1 MGFSNTV
8 SLFIF
13 VFVFSENRPNWFLAF
28 QIDNE
33 EIKSQMTQIQNHV
46 TKSDP
51 KLSQACVP
59 VPKAHLTLFV
69 FVDDQVEKVIET
81 VQSVIEK
88 IEFSDEL
95 TIEANEIGHFNHSVV
110 YAKLKLSPNID
121 DLWAKL
127 AEELI
132 KNEIIEESAKNQFRP
147 HLTLMKLSKMKK
159 PKKGQ
164 KRMKKIQPDLY
175 IEYQNAFL
183 GVQKVKSLQLL
194 SMTKPAEASG
204 YYYCQHTFPLK
215 LKSQPFSEPLTDL
228 EVETRHTEPVVEVK
242 DLSSEPMVEV
252 PKPVVEAK
260 DLSSEPMVEVPK
272 PIIEVPKPMV
282 VVKETSTKPMI
293 EDEPEFEVNQLLA
306 EPVVEVEELTP
317 EQPVEQPL
325 SKPVAEDQP
334 EFEANQLSPKPMVEE
349 NQSLLE
355 PVVEIDQPLPEPTVE
370 VNQTLPEPVVEV
382 KQISPESM
390 GELSLSLPE
399 PMVEVN
405 QSSPETVIEV
415 KELSPEPMV
424 EVNQSSPEPVVE
436 VKELSPEPMIEVNQ
450 SSPEQMVEV
459 KQPLEKPMV
468 EVDQSSTEPLVENK
482 LSSESEVKHPST
494 EPLVESKQSSSG
506 PMVEVKGTS
515 SEQAIE
521 YQSDFEVWRSSAK
534 PLATSPKRVPEQEPL
549 IDLKEVTSEPKSEP
563 IDENIPKIDDLDLSK
578 PKNTL
583 LYVLSGA
590 TALVACAIM
599 LKKWRK

>member
-252 PKPVVEAK
+252 LKPVVEAK

-317 EQPVEQPL
+317 AQPVEQPL

-349 NQSLLE
+349 NQSLPE
-355 PVVEIDQPLPEPTVE
+355 PMVEIDQPLPEPTVE

-405 QSSPETVIEV
+405 QSSPETVI
-415 KELSPEPMV
+415 
-424 EVNQSSPEPVVE
+424 E

>member
-51 KLSQACVP
+51 KLSQACVS

-349 NQSLLE
+349 NQSLPE
-355 PVVEIDQPLPEPTVE
+355 PMVEIDQPLPEPTVE

-415 KELSPEPMV
+415 KELSPEPM
-424 EVNQSSPEPVVE
+424 
-436 VKELSPEPMIEVNQ
+436 IEVNQ

-482 LSSESEVKHPST
+482 LSLESEVKHPST

-521 YQSDFEVWRSSAK
+521 YQSDFEVWRSSAQ

>member
-1 MGFSNTV
+1 MKAENPK
-8 SLFIF
+8 
-13 VFVFSENRPNWFLAF
+13 SENRPNWFLAF

-349 NQSLLE
+349 NQSLPE
-355 PVVEIDQPLPEPTVE
+355 PMVEIDQPLPEPTVE

-415 KELSPEPMV
+415 KEL
-424 EVNQSSPEPVVE
+424 SPEPVVE

>member
-51 KLSQACVP
+51 KLSQACVS

-349 NQSLLE
+349 NQSLPE
-355 PVVEIDQPLPEPTVE
+355 PMVEIDQPLPEPTVE

-405 QSSPETVIEV
+405 QSSPETVI
-415 KELSPEPMV
+415 
-424 EVNQSSPEPVVE
+424 E

>member
-51 KLSQACVP
+51 KLSQACVS

-252 PKPVVEAK
+252 PKP
-260 DLSSEPMVEVPK
+260 
-272 PIIEVPKPMV
+272 IIEVPKPMV

-349 NQSLLE
+349 NQSLPE
-355 PVVEIDQPLPEPTVE
+355 PMVEIDQPLPEPTVE

-415 KELSPEPMV
+415 KELSPEPM
-424 EVNQSSPEPVVE
+424 
-436 VKELSPEPMIEVNQ
+436 IEVNQ

-482 LSSESEVKHPST
+482 LSLESEVKHPST

>member
-51 KLSQACVP
+51 KLSQACVS

-242 DLSSEPMVEV
+242 DLSSEPVVEV

-355 PVVEIDQPLPEPTVE
+355 PMVEIDQPLPEPTVE

-415 KELSPEPMV
+415 KELSPEPM
-424 EVNQSSPEPVVE
+424 
-436 VKELSPEPMIEVNQ
+436 IEVNQ

-482 LSSESEVKHPST
+482 LSLESEVKHPST

>member
-8 SLFIF
+8 SLLIF

-349 NQSLLE
+349 NQSLPE
-355 PVVEIDQPLPEPTVE
+355 PMVEIDQPLPEPTVE

-405 QSSPETVIEV
+405 QSSPETVI
-415 KELSPEPMV
+415 
-424 EVNQSSPEPVVE
+424 E

-549 IDLKEVTSEPKSEP
+549 IDIKEVTSEPKSEP

>member
-1 MGFSNTV
+1 
-8 SLFIF
+8 
-13 VFVFSENRPNWFLAF
+13 
-28 QIDNE
+28 
-33 EIKSQMTQIQNHV
+33 MTQIQNHV

-51 KLSQACVP
+51 KLSQACVS

-349 NQSLLE
+349 NQSLPE
-355 PVVEIDQPLPEPTVE
+355 PMVEIDQPLPEPTVE

-415 KELSPEPMV
+415 KELSPEPM
-424 EVNQSSPEPVVE
+424 
-436 VKELSPEPMIEVNQ
+436 IEVNQ

-482 LSSESEVKHPST
+482 LSLESEVKHPST

>member
-81 VQSVIEK
+81 VQSVIEN

-415 KELSPEPMV
+415 KELSPEPM
-424 EVNQSSPEPVVE
+424 
-436 VKELSPEPMIEVNQ
+436 IEVNQ

-549 IDLKEVTSEPKSEP
+549 IDIKEVTSEPKSEP

>member
-1 MGFSNTV
+1 
-8 SLFIF
+8 
-13 VFVFSENRPNWFLAF
+13 
-28 QIDNE
+28 
-33 EIKSQMTQIQNHV
+33 MTQIQNHV

-51 KLSQACVP
+51 KLSQACVS

-252 PKPVVEAK
+252 PKP
-260 DLSSEPMVEVPK
+260 
-272 PIIEVPKPMV
+272 IIEVPKPMV

-349 NQSLLE
+349 NQSLPE
-355 PVVEIDQPLPEPTVE
+355 PMVEIDQPLPEPTVE

-415 KELSPEPMV
+415 KELSPEPM
-424 EVNQSSPEPVVE
+424 
-436 VKELSPEPMIEVNQ
+436 IEVNQ

-482 LSSESEVKHPST
+482 LSLESEVKHPST

>member
-81 VQSVIEK
+81 VQSVIEN

-349 NQSLLE
+349 NQSLPE
-355 PVVEIDQPLPEPTVE
+355 PMVEIDQPLPEPTVE

-405 QSSPETVIEV
+405 QSSPETVI
-415 KELSPEPMV
+415 
-424 EVNQSSPEPVVE
+424 E

>member
-51 KLSQACVP
+51 KLSQACVS

-349 NQSLLE
+349 NQSLPE
-355 PVVEIDQPLPEPTVE
+355 PMVEIDQPLPEPTVE

-415 KELSPEPMV
+415 KELSPEPM
-424 EVNQSSPEPVVE
+424 
-436 VKELSPEPMIEVNQ
+436 IEVNQ

-482 LSSESEVKHPST
+482 LSLESEVKHPST

>member
-51 KLSQACVP
+51 KLSQACVS

-349 NQSLLE
+349 NQSLPE
-355 PVVEIDQPLPEPTVE
+355 PMVEIDQPLPEPTVE

-405 QSSPETVIEV
+405 QSSPETVI
-415 KELSPEPMV
+415 
-424 EVNQSSPEPVVE
+424 E

-534 PLATSPKRVPEQEPL
+534 PLATSPKRVPEQEAL

>member
-51 KLSQACVP
+51 KLSQACVS

-349 NQSLLE
+349 NQSLPE
-355 PVVEIDQPLPEPTVE
+355 PMVEIDQPLPEPTVE

-405 QSSPETVIEV
+405 QSSPETVI
-415 KELSPEPMV
+415 
-424 EVNQSSPEPVVE
+424 E

-521 YQSDFEVWRSSAK
+521 YQSDFEVWRSSAQ
-534 PLATSPKRVPEQEPL
+534 PLATSPKRVPEQEAL

>member
-1 MGFSNTV
+1 MGFYNTV

-81 VQSVIEK
+81 VQSVIEN

-415 KELSPEPMV
+415 KELSPEPM
-424 EVNQSSPEPVVE
+424 
-436 VKELSPEPMIEVNQ
+436 IEVNQ

>member
-1 MGFSNTV
+1 MG
-8 SLFIF
+8 
-13 VFVFSENRPNWFLAF
+13 
-28 QIDNE
+28 
-33 EIKSQMTQIQNHV
+33 
-46 TKSDP
+46 
-51 KLSQACVP
+51 
-59 VPKAHLTLFV
+59 
-69 FVDDQVEKVIET
+69 
-81 VQSVIEK
+81 SVIEK

-242 DLSSEPMVEV
+242 DLSSEPMI
-252 PKPVVEAK
+252 
-260 DLSSEPMVEVPK
+260 EVPK

-282 VVKETSTKPMI
+282 VVKETSTEPMI
-293 EDEPEFEVNQLLA
+293 EDE
-306 EPVVEVEELTP
+306 
-317 EQPVEQPL
+317 
-325 SKPVAEDQP
+325 P

-349 NQSLLE
+349 NQSLPE
-355 PVVEIDQPLPEPTVE
+355 PMVEIDQPLPEPTVE
-370 VNQTLPEPVVEV
+370 VNQTLPEPMVEV

-399 PMVEVN
+399 P
-405 QSSPETVIEV
+405 VIEV

-424 EVNQSSPEPVVE
+424 EVNQSSPETVIE
-436 VKELSPEPMIEVNQ
+436 VKEL
-450 SSPEQMVEV
+450 SPEQMVEV

-521 YQSDFEVWRSSAK
+521 YQSDFEVWRSSAQ

-563 IDENIPKIDDLDLSK
+563 INENIPKNDDLDLSK

-590 TALVACAIM
+590 
-599 LKKWRK
+599 K

>member
-51 KLSQACVP
+51 KLSQACVS

-355 PVVEIDQPLPEPTVE
+355 PMVEIDQPLPEPTVE

-405 QSSPETVIEV
+405 QSSPETVI
-415 KELSPEPMV
+415 
-424 EVNQSSPEPVVE
+424 E

>member
-1 MGFSNTV
+1 MG
-8 SLFIF
+8 
-13 VFVFSENRPNWFLAF
+13 
-28 QIDNE
+28 
-33 EIKSQMTQIQNHV
+33 
-46 TKSDP
+46 
-51 KLSQACVP
+51 
-59 VPKAHLTLFV
+59 
-69 FVDDQVEKVIET
+69 
-81 VQSVIEK
+81 
-88 IEFSDEL
+88 
-95 TIEANEIGHFNHSVV
+95 
-110 YAKLKLSPNID
+110 
-121 DLWAKL
+121 
-127 AEELI
+127 
-132 KNEIIEESAKNQFRP
+132 
-147 HLTLMKLSKMKK
+147 
-159 PKKGQ
+159 
-164 KRMKKIQPDLY
+164 PDLY

-252 PKPVVEAK
+252 PKP
-260 DLSSEPMVEVPK
+260 
-272 PIIEVPKPMV
+272 IIEVPKPMV
-282 VVKETSTKPMI
+282 VVKETSTEPMI
-293 EDEPEFEVNQLLA
+293 EDE
-306 EPVVEVEELTP
+306 
-317 EQPVEQPL
+317 
-325 SKPVAEDQP
+325 P

-349 NQSLLE
+349 NQSLPE
-355 PVVEIDQPLPEPTVE
+355 PMVKIDQP
-370 VNQTLPEPVVEV
+370 LPEPVVEV

-390 GELSLSLPE
+390 GELGLSLPE

-415 KELSPEPMV
+415 KELSPEPM
-424 EVNQSSPEPVVE
+424 
-436 VKELSPEPMIEVNQ
+436 IEVNQ
-450 SSPEQMVEV
+450 SSPEQ
-459 KQPLEKPMV
+459 
-468 EVDQSSTEPLVENK
+468 
-482 LSSESEVKHPST
+482 
-494 EPLVESKQSSSG
+494 
-506 PMVEVKGTS
+506 MVEVKGTS

-534 PLATSPKRVPEQEPL
+534 PLATSPKRVTEQEAL

-563 IDENIPKIDDLDLSK
+563 IDENIPKIDDSDLSK

>member
-51 KLSQACVP
+51 KLSQACVS

-242 DLSSEPMVEV
+242 DLSSEPLVEV

-355 PVVEIDQPLPEPTVE
+355 PMVEIDQPLPEPTVE

-415 KELSPEPMV
+415 KELSPEPM
-424 EVNQSSPEPVVE
+424 
-436 VKELSPEPMIEVNQ
+436 IEVNQ

-482 LSSESEVKHPST
+482 LSLESEVKHPST

-521 YQSDFEVWRSSAK
+521 YQSDFEVWRSSAQ

-549 IDLKEVTSEPKSEP
+549 IDFKEVTSEPKSEP

>member
-1 MGFSNTV
+1 
-8 SLFIF
+8 
-13 VFVFSENRPNWFLAF
+13 
-28 QIDNE
+28 
-33 EIKSQMTQIQNHV
+33 MTQIQNHV

-252 PKPVVEAK
+252 LKPVVEAK

-317 EQPVEQPL
+317 AQPVEQPL

-349 NQSLLE
+349 NQSLPE
-355 PVVEIDQPLPEPTVE
+355 PMVEIDQPLPEPTVE

-405 QSSPETVIEV
+405 QSSPETVI
-415 KELSPEPMV
+415 
-424 EVNQSSPEPVVE
+424 E

>member
-51 KLSQACVP
+51 KLSQACVS

-242 DLSSEPMVEV
+242 DLSFEPMVEV

-349 NQSLLE
+349 NQSLPE
-355 PVVEIDQPLPEPTVE
+355 PMVEIDQPLPEPTVE

-405 QSSPETVIEV
+405 QSSPETVI
-415 KELSPEPMV
+415 
-424 EVNQSSPEPVVE
+424 E

-521 YQSDFEVWRSSAK
+521 YQSDFEVWRSSAQ

>member
-1 MGFSNTV
+1 MKAENPK
-8 SLFIF
+8 
-13 VFVFSENRPNWFLAF
+13 SENRPNWFLAF

-272 PIIEVPKPMV
+272 PMV

-349 NQSLLE
+349 NQSLPE
-355 PVVEIDQPLPEPTVE
+355 PMVEIDQPLPEPTVE

-405 QSSPETVIEV
+405 QSSPETVI
-415 KELSPEPMV
+415 
-424 EVNQSSPEPVVE
+424 E

>member
-415 KELSPEPMV
+415 KELSPEPM
-424 EVNQSSPEPVVE
+424 
-436 VKELSPEPMIEVNQ
+436 IEVNQ

>member
-51 KLSQACVP
+51 KLSQACVS

-349 NQSLLE
+349 NQSLPE
-355 PVVEIDQPLPEPTVE
+355 PMVEIDQPLPEPTVE

-415 KELSPEPMV
+415 KELSPEPM
-424 EVNQSSPEPVVE
+424 
-436 VKELSPEPMIEVNQ
+436 IEVNQ

-482 LSSESEVKHPST
+482 LSLESEVKHPST

-521 YQSDFEVWRSSAK
+521 YQSDFEVWRSSAQ
-534 PLATSPKRVPEQEPL
+534 PLATSPKRVPEQEAL